1 MPEPKNKTPEDKK
14 SKKRQYSL
22 PLPVRI
28 LLVVIIVASL
38 ISFATAVMTYHKR
51 MNEKKALEAR
61 KAELQNEK
69 EELLELKDAEAVE
82 NENYIVRI
90 ARKIWHL
97 FYPDEEIIYSDRN
110 D

>member
-1 MPEPKNKTPEDKK
+1 MPEPVKK
-14 SKKRQYSL
+14 VSTEKKGRKRQYSL
-22 PLPVRI
+22 PLAVRI
-28 LLVVIIVASL
+28 LLVVVIVVSL

-51 MNEKKALEAR
+51 MDEKKALEAR

-69 EELLELKDAEAVE
+69 EELLELKDAPED
-82 NENYIVRI
+82 ENYIVRI

-97 FYPDEEIIYSDRN
+97 FYPDEEIVYSDRN

>member
-1 MPEPKNKTPEDKK
+1 MPDFAKNTPEKKK
-14 SKKRQYSL
+14 SRKRQYSL

-28 LLVVIIVASL
+28 LLVVIIVVSL
-38 ISFATAVMTYHKR
+38 ISFATAVMKYNKR
-51 MNEKKALEAR
+51 MNEKKELEAR
-61 KAELQNEK
+61 KAELQSEK
-69 EELLELKDAEAVE
+69 EELLELKDAKEDD
-82 NENYIVRI
+82 NYIVRI